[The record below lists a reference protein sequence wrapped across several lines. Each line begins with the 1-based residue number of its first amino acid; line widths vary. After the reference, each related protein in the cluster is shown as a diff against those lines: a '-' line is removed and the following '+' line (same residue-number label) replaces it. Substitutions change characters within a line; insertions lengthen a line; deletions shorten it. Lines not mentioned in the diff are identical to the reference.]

1 MLLDE
6 ALNLILSHS
15 KLSSRNYIPLA
26 ECFGRVCCQNN
37 QANHPRPGYD
47 QSTRDGYAVCGPG
60 RAFDTEHQTFSVKGE
75 IQAGLCHEMAIGPGE
90 AYRIM
95 TGGLLPTGTE
105 RVIAQEYCR
114 ISGADLV
121 VGNSTLNSSDLNIR
135 TRGSEHPAG
144 AQLVDAGTRLNESH
158 LSLLAAAGNHM
169 VEVFDQPR
177 VAFFCSGSELVMDE
191 EEMKTGQKYSSN
203 HLLLKSLITKFGGRA
218 EGLGVVADERTAIKE
233 LLGTIKNSDAD
244 IVISTGGVGPGKY
257 DLFGELLPEL
267 GARILYRS
275 LHIRPGRST
284 LFGLLGDKLYFG
296 LPGPPTA
303 VRVLFHEL
311 LCPLIKKMQG
321 MRSVDNQR
329 LEGFLDHPIS
339 LKTARVLCFKEGVYR
354 FDGGRV
360 MVGYPRG
367 RQTPNCSI
375 MMMPG
380 KVSYQ
385 KGDRILLSIAQT
397 E

>member
-15 KLSSRNYIPLA
+15 KHASHKKLPLTD
-26 ECFGRVCCQNN
+26 CFGRVCCQDN
-37 QANHPRPGYD
+37 QANLPLPGYD

-60 RAFDTEHQTFSVKGE
+60 RSIDGEYQTFSVKGE
-75 IQAGLCHEMAIGPGE
+75 IQAGLCHEKAIGPGE

-95 TGGLLPTGTE
+95 TGGLLPAGTE
-105 RVIAQEYCR
+105 RVVAQEYCQVT
-114 ISGADLV
+114 GAELV
-121 VGNSTLNSSDLNIR
+121 VGHTMLSASGRNIR

-144 AQLVDAGTRLNESH
+144 TKLVDAGIRLNESH
-158 LSLLAAAGNHM
+158 LALLAAAGNHM

-177 VAFFCSGSELVMDE
+177 VAFFCSGSELVMADE
-191 EEMKTGQKYSSN
+191 AVKTGQKYSSN
-203 HLLLKSLITKFGGRA
+203 HLLLQSLVTKFGGRA
-218 EGLGVVADERTAIKE
+218 EGYGVVADERTAIQE
-233 LLGTIKNSDAD
+233 LLRAIRDSEAD

-296 LPGPPTA
+296 LPGPPAA

-311 LCPLIKKMQG
+311 LCPLLKKMQG
-321 MRSVDNQR
+321 RKSVHNQR

-354 FDGGRV
+354 LDGGRV

-380 KVSYQ
+380 TVSYK
-385 KGDRILLSIAQT
+385 KGDRVLLSIAHT
-397 E
+397 D

>member
-15 KLSSRNYIPLA
+15 KLSSQKKLPLSD
-26 ECFGRVCCQNN
+26 CYGRVCCHEIH
-37 QANHPRPGYD
+37 ATHPRPGYD
-47 QSTRDGYAVCGPG
+47 QSTRDGYAVGGQG
-60 RAFDTEHQTFSVKGE
+60 RTVDQDHQAFSVQGE
-75 IQAGLCHEMAIGPGE
+75 IQAGLSHEMDIGPAE

-114 ISGADLV
+114 ISGADLIV
-121 VGNSTLNSSDLNIR
+121 ENAMLKGPDLNIR

-144 AQLVDAGTRLNESH
+144 APLVEAGTRLNEFH
-158 LSLLAAAGNHM
+158 LSTLAAAGNHQI
-169 VEVFDQPR
+169 EVFEKPK
-177 VAFFCSGSELVMDE
+177 VAYFCSGSELVIGDE
-191 EEMKTGQKYSSN
+191 EVKTGQKYSSN
-203 HLLLKSLITKFGGRA
+203 HLLLKSLITKFGGQA
-218 EGLGVVADERTAIKE
+218 DSFGVVADERPAIKA
-233 LLGTIKNSDAD
+233 LFRTIKDSEAD

-284 LFGLLGDKLYFG
+284 LFGLLDGKLYFG
-296 LPGPPTA
+296 LPGPPVA

-311 LCPLIKKMQG
+311 LCPLLRKMQG
-321 MRSVDNQR
+321 MRVIHTQR

-354 FDGGRV
+354 IDGGRV
-360 MVGYPRG
+360 VVGYPGG

-380 KVSYQ
+380 KVSYK
-385 KGDRILLSIAQT
+385 KGDRVLISIAQT
-397 E
+397 D